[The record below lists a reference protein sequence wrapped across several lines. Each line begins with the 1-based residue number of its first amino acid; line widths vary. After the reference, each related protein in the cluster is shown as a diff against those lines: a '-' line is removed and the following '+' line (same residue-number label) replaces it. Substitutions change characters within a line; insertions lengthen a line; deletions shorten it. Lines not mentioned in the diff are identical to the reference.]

1 MTDRDERLKH
11 LAEMA
16 SNEQDLQKFM
26 ALVREINLIL
36 EEKTRTPRETADS
49 VQAVGIILKRPTT
62 GIYLPGWSACVEV
75 AYVRC

>member
-1 MTDRDERLKH
+1 MTDRDERLNH

-36 EEKTRTPRETADS
+36 EKT
-49 VQAVGIILKRPTT
+49 TT
-62 GIYLPGWSACVEV
+62 LGKLRIASKPSE
-75 AYVRC
+75 

>member
-26 ALVREINLIL
+26 AVVREINLIL
-36 EEKTRTPRETADS
+36 RRKTRTPRETADS
-49 VQAVGIILKRPTT
+49 VQAAHYRNLPAWLVGMR
-62 GIYLPGWSACVEV
+62 
-75 AYVRC
+75 